1 MKKLIQIITAPLRRQ
16 VGRFLAWQDRR
27 RERRI
32 RMARALQKVRLL
44 HVGGTLRR
52 V

>member
-1 MKKLIQIITAPLRRQ
+1 MKKQLIKLLEPL
-16 VGRFLAWQDRR
+16 LAYLSRR
-27 RERRI
+27 RERRV
-32 RMARALQKVRLL
+32 RLARALQKARLF